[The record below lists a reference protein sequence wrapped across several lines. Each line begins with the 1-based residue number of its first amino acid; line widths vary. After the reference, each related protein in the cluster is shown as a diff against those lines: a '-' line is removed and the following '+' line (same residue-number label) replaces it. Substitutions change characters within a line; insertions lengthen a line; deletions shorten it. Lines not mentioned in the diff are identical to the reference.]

1 MKGLHNLSSDF
12 LLSLVTEKN
21 MSLNTAS
28 SYKADLKIFIAFIE
42 EQGLNFKTIKKN
54 DLGNFFQKQ
63 KERGFSD
70 NTVSRRLSTIKQ
82 FFKFLVHEG
91 LIDRNPCEEIKNFK
105 KTKKIPGFL
114 SEKEVLSILN
124 SASRVGKNDV
134 EKARNKA
141 LIEILYASGMRV
153 SELVSLRKSLFIG
166 TPEIILIK
174 GKGNKERMVPISKIA
189 LSAVKK
195 YLKKLKKDNLELY
208 KNEFLFPSRSKNGF
222 LNREKFFLIIKEIA
236 YTAGLNA
243 KHVSPHKIRHAFA
256 SHLLSNGADL
266 RVIQTLL
273 GHKNLSSTEIYTH
286 VLNEKMI
293 KSVQEN
299 HPFAKKD
306 FKNLKTYN

>member
-1 MKGLHNLSSDF
+1 MKSLDNLSSDF
-12 LLSLVTEKN
+12 QLSLVTEKN

-28 SYKADLKIFIAFIE
+28 SYASDLKIFFLFIK
-42 EQGLNFKTIKKN
+42 QQNLNIQTVRKTDIS
-54 DLGNFFQKQ
+54 NFFHTQR
-63 KERGFSD
+63 ERGFSD

-82 FFKFLVHEG
+82 FFKFLVRES
-91 LIDRNPCEEIKNFK
+91 LIDRNPCEDIKNFK

-114 SEKEVLSILN
+114 SEKEVVRILD
-124 SASRVGKNDV
+124 SASSVGKNDV
-134 EKARNKA
+134 ERARNKA

-153 SELVSLRKSLFIG
+153 SELVSLPKSVFIG
-166 TPEIILIK
+166 SPELILIK

-195 YLKKLKKDNLELY
+195 YLLEIKKTNIEFYRSD
-208 KNEFLFPSRSKNGF
+208 FLFPSRSKKGH

-236 YTAGLNA
+236 FTAGLNA
-243 KHVSPHKIRHAFA
+243 QYVSPHKIRHAFA

-273 GHKNLSSTEIYTH
+273 GHKNLSTTEIYTH
-286 VLNEKMI
+286 ILDEKII

-299 HPFAKKD
+299 HPFAKKKIKS
-306 FKNLKTYN
+306 F

>member
-1 MKGLHNLSSDF
+1 MKSLDNLSSNF

-28 SYKADLKIFIAFIE
+28 SYASDLKIFFIFIK
-42 EQGLNFKTIKKN
+42 QQNLNIEAVRKTDI
-54 DLGNFFQKQ
+54 GIFFHTQR
-63 KERGFSD
+63 ERGFSD
-70 NTVSRRLSTIKQ
+70 NTIARRLSTMKQ
-82 FFKFLVHEG
+82 FFKFLVGEN
-91 LIDRNPCEEIKNFK
+91 LVSRNPCEDIKNFK

-114 SEKEVLSILN
+114 SEKEVIRILD
-124 SASRVGKNDV
+124 SARSVGKNNV
-134 EKARNKA
+134 ERARNKA

-153 SELVSLRKSLFIG
+153 SELVSLPKSVFIG
-166 TPEIILIK
+166 SPELILIR

-195 YLKKLKKDNLELY
+195 YLLEMKKTNIELY
-208 KNEFLFPSRSKNGF
+208 KSDFLFPSRSKKGH

-236 YTAGLNA
+236 NNAGLNA
-243 KHVSPHKIRHAFA
+243 QYVSPHKIRHAFA

-273 GHKNLSSTEIYTH
+273 GHKNLSTTEIYTH
-286 VLNEKMI
+286 ILDEKII

-299 HPFAKKD
+299 HPFAKKN
-306 FKNLKTYN
+306 FKSF

>member
-1 MKGLHNLSSDF
+1 MKSLDNLSSNF

-28 SYKADLKIFIAFIE
+28 SYASDLKIFFIFIK
-42 EQGLNFKTIKKN
+42 QQNLNIEAVRKTDI
-54 DLGNFFQKQ
+54 GIFFHTQR
-63 KERGFSD
+63 ERGFSD
-70 NTVSRRLSTIKQ
+70 NTIARRLSTMKQ
-82 FFKFLVHEG
+82 FFKFLVGEN
-91 LIDRNPCEEIKNFK
+91 LVNRNPCEDIKNFK

-114 SEKEVLSILN
+114 SEKEVVRILD
-124 SASRVGKNDV
+124 SASSVGKNNV
-134 EKARNKA
+134 ERARNKA

-153 SELVSLRKSLFIG
+153 TELVSLPKSVFIG
-166 TPEIILIK
+166 SPELIFIR

-195 YLKKLKKDNLELY
+195 YLLEIKKTHTEFY
-208 KNEFLFPSRSKNGF
+208 KSEFLFPSRSKKGH

-236 YTAGLNA
+236 CNAGLNA
-243 KHVSPHKIRHAFA
+243 QYISPHKIRHAFA

-273 GHKNLSSTEIYTH
+273 GHKNLSTTEIYTH
-286 VLNEKMI
+286 VLDEKII

-299 HPFAKKD
+299 HPFAKKN
-306 FKNLKTYN
+306 FKSC

>member
-1 MKGLHNLSSDF
+1 MKGLDNLSSDF

-21 MSLNTAS
+21 VSLNTAS
-28 SYKADLKIFIAFIE
+28 SYKADLKIFFTFIKKE
-42 EQGLNFKTIKKN
+42 RLNFKTIKRN

-70 NTVSRRLSTIKQ
+70 NTISRRLSTIKQ

-91 LIDRNPCEEIKNFK
+91 SIEQNPCEEIKNFK
-105 KTKKIPGFL
+105 QIKKIPAFL
-114 SEKEVLSILN
+114 SEEEVLRILN

-134 EKARNKA
+134 ERARNKA

-166 TPEIILIK
+166 TPELILIK

-195 YLKKLKKDNLELY
+195 YLKKLKKANLKLY
-208 KNEFLFPSRSKNGF
+208 DSEFLFPSRSKNGF
-222 LNREKFFLIIKEIA
+222 LNREKLFLIIKEIA
-236 YTAGLNA
+236 CFAGLNA
-243 KHVSPHKIRHAFA
+243 KHISPHKIRHAFA

-286 VLNEKMI
+286 VLDERII
-293 KSVQEN
+293 KTVQEN

-306 FKNLKTYN
+306 FKNL

>member
-28 SYKADLKIFIAFIE
+28 SYKADLKVFFTFIE
-42 EQGLNFKTIKKN
+42 EQGFNFKTIKKN

-63 KERGFSD
+63 RERGFSD

-91 LIDRNPCEEIKNFK
+91 LIDHNPCEEIKNFK
-105 KTKKIPGFL
+105 KTKKIPSFL

-124 SASRVGKNDV
+124 SASRVGKNDI
-134 EKARNKA
+134 ERARNKA

-166 TPEIILIK
+166 TPELILIK

-189 LSAVKK
+189 VSAVKK
-195 YLKKLKKDNLELY
+195 YLKKLKKANLELY
-208 KNEFLFPSRSKNGF
+208 ENEFLFPSRSKNGF

-236 YTAGLNA
+236 YYAGLNV

-273 GHKNLSSTEIYTH
+273 GHKNLSTTEIYTH
-286 VLNEKMI
+286 VLDEKMM

>member
-1 MKGLHNLSSDF
+1 MKGLDNLSSDF

-21 MSLNTAS
+21 MSFNTAS
-28 SYKADLKIFIAFIE
+28 SYKADLKIFFTFIK
-42 EQGLNFKTIKKN
+42 QQRLNIKTLKKN
-54 DLGNFFQKQ
+54 ELGNFFQKQ
-63 KERGFSD
+63 RESGFSD

-82 FFKFLVHEG
+82 FFKFLVNEG
-91 LIDRNPCEEIKNFK
+91 VINRNPVEEIKNFK
-105 KTKKIPGFL
+105 QTKKIPGFL
-114 SEKEVLSILN
+114 SEKEVLKILN
-124 SASRVGKNDV
+124 SASQVGKNDV
-134 EKARNKA
+134 ERARNKA

-166 TPEIILIK
+166 TPELILIK

-189 LSAVKK
+189 LSTVKK
-195 YLKKLKKDNLELY
+195 YLIKLKKANLEMY
-208 KNEFLFPSRSKNGF
+208 KSEFLFPSRSKNGF

-236 YTAGLNA
+236 HRAGLNV

-266 RVIQTLL
+266 RVIQTML
-273 GHKNLSSTEIYTH
+273 GHKNLSTTEIYTH